1 MCWTITCTRN
11 ATFHMCI
18 DESLTETCFVNGT
31 RMSWSSNEFIGAGGN
46 NIEFALFNVDG
57 LTIYS
62 SDCNTTKATLIRADS
77 INKTLESNLT
87 IMVSR
92 NGTIICRDDSDI
104 VQLNISVGA
113 GK

>member
-11 ATFHMCI
+11 TTFHICI
-18 DESLTETCFVNGT
+18 NNSLTKTCFVNGT
-31 RMSWSSNEFIGAGGN
+31 RMAWSSNEFIGAGGN
-46 NIEFALFNVDG
+46 NIEFALFNMDG

-62 SDCNTTKATLIRADS
+62 SDCNTTKAKLIRADS
-77 INKTLESNLT
+77 INNTLESNLT

-92 NGTIICRDDSDI
+92 NGTIICRDDLGI
-104 VQLNISVGA
+104 VQLNISVIA